1 MKILERVTNYLDMET
16 KSGFLFMGVFIE
28 DNKDLDGMEYIVM
41 NPDGRILAYD
51 VEPDVFMREN
61 STFPS
66 KWLPKSLRDNWV
78 YVDAVAIKKGE
89 SIEDWHLTKRKISE
103 LERVKKKILSQITP
117 EEGYYVNLVDK
128 MNTYYM
134 DLMNHAEHD
143 SGSIELPSEES
154 DPDVAWDNYRDVMF
168 TAWERNKKK

>member
-1 MKILERVTNYLDMET
+1 MET
-16 KSGFLFMGVFIE
+16 KSGFLYMGIFIE
-28 DNKDLDGMEYIVM
+28 DNKDLEGMEYIVM
-41 NPDGRILAYD
+41 YPDGRILAYD
-51 VEPDVFMREN
+51 TEPDAFMNEN
-61 STFPS
+61 STCLGMWHPE
-66 KWLPKSLRDNWV
+66 SLLYNWV
-78 YVDAVAIKKGE
+78 HAGAMVIKKGE

-103 LERVKKKILSQITP
+103 LKRVKKNILSQISP

>member
-16 KSGFLFMGVFIE
+16 KSGFLYIGVFIE

-89 SIEDWHLTKRKISE
+89 TIEDWHLTKRKISE
-103 LERVKKKILSQITP
+103 LERVKKKIIL
-117 EEGYYVNLVDK
+117 Y
-128 MNTYYM
+128 
-134 DLMNHAEHD
+134 AEHD
-143 SGSIELPSEES
+143 SGSIELPLEQTPEE
-154 DPDVAWDNYRDVMF
+154 AWDNYRDVMF